1 MKKSILIL
9 LIAAGAYMFQSC
21 DSSNKSADDTVEHAM
36 DENEEMLDQRG
47 DNANIEDDDTDFA
60 VTAANSGMAEVKASE
75 VAQQKAQDQR
85 VKDYAAMLVQDH
97 TKANEELKT
106 LAANKNITLPAAPGE
121 EHLQDISD
129 LNENSGTEFDKEY
142 MSMMVDDHQKDVDLF
157 EEAAEDSDD
166 AEIRAFASK
175 TLPTLK
181 KHLEEAKTLEE
192 SLD

>member
-1 MKKSILIL
+1 MV
-9 LIAAGAYMFQSC
+9 QSC

-121 EHLQDISD
+121 EQLQDISD
-129 LNENSGTEFDKEY
+129 LNEKSGADFDKEY
-142 MSMMVDDHQKDVDLF
+142 MGMMVDDHQMDVDLF